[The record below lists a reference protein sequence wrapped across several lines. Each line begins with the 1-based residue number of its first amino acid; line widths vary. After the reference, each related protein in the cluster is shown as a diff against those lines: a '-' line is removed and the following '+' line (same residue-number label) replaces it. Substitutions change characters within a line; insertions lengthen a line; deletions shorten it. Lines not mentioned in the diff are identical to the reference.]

1 MHAHA
6 NVDISASSGGVPPS
20 PTSPTGILKK
30 SSGQPV
36 YKSSKFDKKCIGDGL
51 VFFAFGS
58 RLSLLE
64 TLYSAWMF
72 ESRGGSNTGWMN
84 LRRNSCERVFHEISF
99 MNLKTFIETPAELRA
114 LSSPPTTP
122 LKGDTSLPRSQSSSA
137 KVKRRSRSKSPF
149 RSFRWKRSS
158 TANEQDQSDEEE
170 GISFAFLIS

>member
-58 RLSLLE
+58 RLSLSSLTLSTLLE
-64 TLYSAWMF
+64 CL
-72 ESRGGSNTGWMN
+72 N
-84 LRRNSCERVFHEISF
+84 LVAGLT
-99 MNLKTFIETPAELRA
+99 M
-114 LSSPPTTP
+114 
-122 LKGDTSLPRSQSSSA
+122 
-137 KVKRRSRSKSPF
+137 
-149 RSFRWKRSS
+149 
-158 TANEQDQSDEEE
+158 DE
-170 GISFAFLIS
+170 